1 MRSWGILELF
11 GGNSGEWS
19 GLRRGWGLACCSSP
33 PKRDGENAVH
43 REVRFRTPCVPLFY
57 DEARKVSTM
66 L

>member
-19 GLRRGWGLACCSSP
+19 GLRRGWPLPVVLSRRRG
-33 PKRDGENAVH
+33 DGENAVH